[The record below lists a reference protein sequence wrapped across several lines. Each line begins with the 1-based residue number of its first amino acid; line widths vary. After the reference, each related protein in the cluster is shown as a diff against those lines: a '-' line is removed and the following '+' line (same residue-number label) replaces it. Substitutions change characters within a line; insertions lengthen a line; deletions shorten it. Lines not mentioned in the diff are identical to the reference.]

1 MKSRTRPYGHAG
13 GDGIHAPTAVQ
24 NDIIAKLPANE
35 LAAFEQR
42 AERITSPLREILFEL
57 NEPFDHV
64 LFPVTGM
71 GSLVT
76 VLKDGTSLE
85 AMTVGREGFMGLPL
99 FHGIPM
105 ARCKGITQVEGDFY
119 QMSPHDFVALL
130 KIAPELRTQLHRYA
144 QFASEVVAQSAACNS
159 MHLIEQRCARWLLL
173 TADAVGR
180 SDFSLT
186 QEFLS
191 QMLAV
196 RRPGVTVAIG
206 ALERQ
211 GLIEHRYGK
220 VSISDAEG
228 LKKVSCECYQTI
240 TDKARELLDPAP
252 SPERSLRRT
261 GT

>member
-1 MKSRTRPYGHAG
+1 MKTKSGPLGHGG
-13 GDGIHAPTAVQ
+13 GDGISAPTVVQ
-24 NDIIAKLPANE
+24 NNIIAKLPVNE
-35 LAAFEQR
+35 LASFEER
-42 AERITSPLREILFEL
+42 AERITSPLREVLFEL
-57 NEPFDHV
+57 NEPFDRV
-64 LFPVTGM
+64 LFPLTGM

-76 VLKDGTSLE
+76 VLRDGTTLE

-99 FHGIPM
+99 FHGLQT

-119 QMSPHDFVALL
+119 QMSPDDFLSLL
-130 KIAPELRTQLHRYA
+130 KIAPELRLLLHRYA
-144 QFASEVVAQSAACNS
+144 QFSNEVVAQSAACNS

-180 SDFSLT
+180 KDFSLT

-220 VSISDAEG
+220 VSISDVEG

-240 TDKARELLDPAP
+240 TTKAHELLDDPNFP
-252 SPERSLRRT
+252 SARIA
-261 GT
+261 

>member
-1 MKSRTRPYGHAG
+1 MRSRSGPSGRTD
-13 GDGIHAPTAVQ
+13 GDGTSAAIAVE
-24 NDIIAKLPANE
+24 NHIIAKLPPNE
-35 LAAFEQR
+35 LASFEDR
-42 AERITSPLREILFEL
+42 AKKISAPLREILFDL
-57 NEPFDHV
+57 NEPFERV
-64 LFPVTGM
+64 LFPLTGM

-76 VLKDGTSLE
+76 VLKDGTMLE

-99 FHGIPM
+99 FHGITV
-105 ARCKGITQVEGDFY
+105 ARCKGICQVEGDFY
-119 QMSPHDFVALL
+119 QLSPDDFISLL
-130 KIAPELRTQLHRYA
+130 KIAPELRLMLHRYA
-144 QFASEVVAQSAACNS
+144 QFSNEVVAQSAACNS

-180 SDFSLT
+180 KDFSLT

-220 VSISDAEG
+220 VSISDVEG
-228 LKKVSCECYQTI
+228 LRKVSCECYQTI
-240 TDKARELLDPAP
+240 TDKARELLA
-252 SPERSLRRT
+252 
-261 GT
+261 

>member
-1 MKSRTRPYGHAG
+1 MKIKSGPSGHSG
-13 GDGIHAPTAVQ
+13 GDGISAPTAVQ

-35 LAAFEQR
+35 LASFEER
-42 AERITSPLREILFEL
+42 AELISSPLRETLFEL
-57 NEPFDHV
+57 NQPFERV
-64 LFPVTGM
+64 LFPLTGM

-76 VLKDGTSLE
+76 VLKDGTTLE
-85 AMTVGREGFMGLPL
+85 AQTVGREGFMGLPL
-99 FHGIPM
+99 FHGITV

-119 QMSPHDFVALL
+119 QLSPKDFVSLL
-130 KIAPELRTQLHRYA
+130 KVAPELNLMLHRYA
-144 QFASEVVAQSAACNS
+144 QFSNEVVAQSAACNS

-180 SDFSLT
+180 KDFSLT

-206 ALERQ
+206 TLERQ

-220 VSISDAEG
+220 VSISDVDG

-240 TDKARELLDPAP
+240 TDKARELLD
-252 SPERSLRRT
+252 
-261 GT
+261 

>member
-1 MKSRTRPYGHAG
+1 MKTKSGPSGHASG
-13 GDGIHAPTAVQ
+13 NGISRPTAVQ
-24 NDIIAKLPANE
+24 NNIIARLPATE
-35 LAAFEQR
+35 LAAFEER
-42 AERITSPLREILFEL
+42 AERISSPLRETLFEA
-57 NEPFDHV
+57 NEPFERV
-64 LFPVTGM
+64 LFPLTGM

-76 VLKDGTSLE
+76 VLKDGTTLE

-99 FHGIPM
+99 FHGM
-105 ARCKGITQVEGDFY
+105 TVARCKGICQVEGDFY
-119 QMSPHDFVALL
+119 QISPKDFLSLL
-130 KIAPELRTQLHRYA
+130 KIAPELNLLLHRYA
-144 QFASEVVAQSAACNS
+144 QFANEVVAQSAACNS

-180 SDFSLT
+180 RDFSLT

-211 GLIEHRYGK
+211 GLIEHRYGRG
-220 VSISDAEG
+220 SISDAEG

-240 TDKARELLDPAP
+240 TGKARELLDDPLLP
-252 SPERSLRRT
+252 SARIA
-261 GT
+261 

>member
-1 MKSRTRPYGHAG
+1 MKTKSRPSGHAG
-13 GDGIHAPTAVQ
+13 GNGINAPTAVR
-24 NDIIAKLPANE
+24 NEIIARLPANE
-35 LAAFEQR
+35 LASFEER
-42 AERITSPLREILFEL
+42 AELISSPLRDILFEL
-57 NEPFDHV
+57 NEPFERV
-64 LFPVTGM
+64 LFPLTGM

-76 VLKDGTSLE
+76 VLKDGTTLE
-85 AMTVGREGFMGLPL
+85 AQTVGREGFMGLPL
-99 FHGIPM
+99 FHGLSV

-119 QMSPHDFVALL
+119 QLSPKDFVSLL
-130 KIAPELRTQLHRYA
+130 KVAPELNLMLHRYA
-144 QFASEVVAQSAACNS
+144 QFSNEVVAQSAACNS

-180 SDFSLT
+180 KDFSLT

-206 ALERQ
+206 TLERQ

-220 VSISDAEG
+220 VSISDVDG

-240 TDKARELLDPAP
+240 TDKARELLD
-252 SPERSLRRT
+252 
-261 GT
+261 

>member
-1 MKSRTRPYGHAG
+1 MRVKSGPSGRPG
-13 GDGIHAPTAVQ
+13 GDGVSAPAAVE
-24 NDIIAKLPANE
+24 NNIIAKLPANE
-35 LAAFEQR
+35 LAAFLDR
-42 AERITSPLREILFEL
+42 AEKISSPLRETLFEI
-57 NEPFDHV
+57 NEPFERV
-64 LFPVTGM
+64 LFPATGM

-76 VLKDGTSLE
+76 VLKDGTTLE

-99 FHGIPM
+99 FHGIGV
-105 ARCKGITQVEGDFY
+105 ARCKGICQVEGDFY
-119 QMSPHDFVALL
+119 QMSPDDFVSLL
-130 KIAPELRTQLHRYA
+130 KIAPELRLQLHRYA
-144 QFASEVVAQSAACNS
+144 QFSNEVVAQSAACNS

-180 SDFSLT
+180 KDFSLT

-220 VSISDAEG
+220 VSISDADG
-228 LKKVSCECYQTI
+228 LKKVACECYQTI
-240 TDKARELLDPAP
+240 TDKAQQLLA
-252 SPERSLRRT
+252 
-261 GT
+261 

>member
-1 MKSRTRPYGHAG
+1 MRSKTGPSGHAG
-13 GDGIHAPTAVQ
+13 GNGTSSATAVE
-24 NDIIAKLPANE
+24 NNIIANLPANE
-35 LAAFEQR
+35 LAAFLER
-42 AERITSPLREILFEL
+42 AEKVSAPLRETLFEI
-57 NEPFDHV
+57 NEPFERV
-64 LFPVTGM
+64 LFPLTGM

-76 VLKDGTSLE
+76 VLKDGTTLE
-85 AMTVGREGFMGLPL
+85 AQTVGREGFMGLPL
-99 FHGIPM
+99 FHGIPV
-105 ARCKGITQVEGDFY
+105 ARCKGICQVEGDFY
-119 QMSPHDFVALL
+119 QLAPKDFLALL
-130 KIAPELRTQLHRYA
+130 KVAPELSLMLHRYA
-144 QFASEVVAQSAACNS
+144 QFSNEVVAQSAACNS

-206 ALERQ
+206 TLERQ

-220 VSISDAEG
+220 VSISDADG

-240 TDKARELLDPAP
+240 TDKARELLD
-252 SPERSLRRT
+252 
-261 GT
+261 